1 MLDKTKRYLV
11 VGLGLLGGKYALE
24 LTKAGFHV
32 DGINRSEGHLQYAL
46 DHGYIASG
54 KTHDFEDLVQQ
65 ADHIIFGLYPTALL
79 EWLRAH
85 KGALRPGALIT
96 DVSGVKC
103 AVVDDAQAILAGQDN
118 EFIASHPM
126 AGRETIGV
134 RNSDEK
140 IFRGANF
147 IITPTEKNTQPAIDA
162 VHELAEILGFG
173 RISILTPREHD
184 EMIGFLSQLTHVIA
198 ISLMNCQ
205 DNTHLAAYTGD
216 SFRDLT
222 RIARI
227 NDKLW
232 SELFLLNRD
241 ILEQEIDSIVSELN
255 AVKGLLQAGDRE
267 GLREKMRQSTLRR
280 VAFDRDKQGGVAK

>member
-1 MLDKTKRYLV
+1 MNRNTHFLI
-11 VGLGLLGGKYALE
+11 VGLGLIGGCYARRLTALGY
-24 LTKAGFHV
+24 TV
-32 DGINRSEGHLQYAL
+32 DAL
-46 DHGYIASG
+46 DIDPGALDYAKEEGIIARGAEYSDELVG
-54 KTHDFEDLVQQ
+54 DADFV
-65 ADHIIFGLYPTALL
+65 IFGLYPTALL
-79 EWLRAH
+79 EWLRTH

-241 ILEQEIDSIVSELN
+241 FFGQ
-255 AVKGLLQAGDRE
+255 
-267 GLREKMRQSTLRR
+267 
-280 VAFDRDKQGGVAK
+280 FFFPFF

>member
-1 MLDKTKRYLV
+1 MNRNTHFLI
-11 VGLGLLGGKYALE
+11 VGLGLIGGCYARRLTALGYA
-24 LTKAGFHV
+24 V
-32 DGINRSEGHLQYAL
+32 DAL
-46 DHGYIASG
+46 DIDPGALDYAKEEGIIARGAEYSDELVG
-54 KTHDFEDLVQQ
+54 DADFV
-65 ADHIIFGLYPTALL
+65 IFGLYPTALL

-85 KGALRPGALIT
+85 KGALRPGARIT

-118 EFIASHPM
+118 EFIASPPM

-162 VHELAEILGFG
+162 VHELAE
-173 RISILTPREHD
+173 
-184 EMIGFLSQLTHVIA
+184 MIGFLSQLTHVIA

-205 DNTHLAAYTGD
+205 ANTHLAAYTGD

-255 AVKGLLQAGDRE
+255 AVKGLLQADDRE

-280 VAFDRDKQGGVAK
+280 AAFDRDKQGGAAK

>member
-1 MLDKTKRYLV
+1 MLDTSKRV
-11 VGLGLLGGKYALE
+11 VIVGLGLLGGRYALG
-24 LTKAGFHV
+24 LTRAGFAV
-32 DGINRSEGHLQYAL
+32 DGIDRSPEAVEFAL
-46 DHGYIASG
+46 KEGYIQRGAAENFAPLLAEAG
-54 KTHDFEDLVQQ
+54 YVVL
-65 ADHIIFGLYPTALL
+65 GLYPTALL
-79 EWLRAH
+79 DWLKQYGGLLPA
-85 KGALRPGALIT
+85 GCLVT
-96 DVSGVKC
+96 DTCGVKTG
-103 AVVDDAQAILAGQDN
+103 VVDTAQALMPEGV
-118 EFIASHPM
+118 EFIGSHPM
-126 AGRETIGV
+126 AGKEVSGV
-134 RNSDEK
+134 TNAHLVD
-140 IFRGANF
+140 FAPANF

-255 AVKGLLQAGDRE
+255 AVKGLLQDGDRE

-280 VAFDRDKQGGVAK
+280 AAFDRDKQGGAAK

>member
-24 LTKAGFHV
+24 LTRAGFHV

-79 EWLRAH
+79 DWFRTYGSLL
-85 KGALRPGALIT
+85 KPGCIFT
-96 DVSGVKC
+96 DVSGVKTGL
-103 AVVDDAQAILAGQDN
+103 VEPVQAMCPAGV

-126 AGRETIGV
+126 AGRETSSV
-134 RNSDEK
+134 EHAAEVN
-140 IFRGANF
+140 FAPANF

-255 AVKGLLQAGDRE
+255 AVKGLLQADDRE

-280 VAFDRDKQGGVAK
+280 AAFDRDKQGGVAK